1 MTNQHEQD
9 VITVLE
15 HVKKYPYGYMGALT
29 HLNKPNVI
37 EELKMIGV
45 LRNGHTHGGQT
56 YALTPFGRSYIA
68 NVLQQKSR

>member
-15 HVKKYPYGYMGALT
+15 HVKKYPYGYMGALNN
-29 HLNKPNVI
+29 LKKPRVV

-45 LRNGHTHGGQT
+45 LRNGHAQGGQT
-56 YALTPFGRSYIA
+56 YALTPFGRAYIA
-68 NVLQQKSR
+68 SVLQQKSR